1 MQQIEALEVKRRREA
16 GEQLVLLDV
25 REPNEVAYCRI
36 PDSVHIR
43 MNEIPS
49 RLQEL
54 NPSDT
59 IVVYCHVGG
68 RSLRVCQFLEANGF
82 TNVLNL
88 RGGIKQWSVE
98 VDPTMP
104 RY

>member
-1 MQQIEALEVKRRREA
+1 MQQIEALDVQRRLAA

-36 PDSVHIR
+36 PESTHIR
-43 MNEIPS
+43 MNEIPA

-54 NPSDT
+54 HPQDT
-59 IVVYCHVGG
+59 IVVYCHAGG
-68 RSLRVCQFLEANGF
+68 RSAKVCQFLEANGF
-82 TNVLNL
+82 ANVLNL
-88 RGGIKQWSVE
+88 RGGITQWSLQ
-98 VDPTMP
+98 VDPTVP